1 MNFQLNGWGVSVIKS
16 EEEIKKLKTEA
27 FKALACLRLEVHESI
42 AKDVTDKVSAL
53 INALEV
59 NLVYTESLHKGLHKK
74 LDKIL
79 KAVEK

>member
-1 MNFQLNGWGVSVIKS
+1 VIKS

-27 FKALACLRLEVHESI
+27 FKALACLRLAVDDESI
-42 AKDVTDKVSAL
+42 AEDVTNKVSAL

-59 NLVYTESLHKGLHKK
+59 NLVYTDSLHKALHKK

-79 KAVEK
+79 KAVEKK